1 MKISP
6 PTALAAWAVATA
18 WMALFILFER
28 WDRPGIDVLDWAEIV
43 AAVAG
48 IACFPLARKGFAA
61 WLAKP

>member
-1 MKISP
+1 MRISP

-28 WDRPGIDVLDWAEIV
+28 WDPPGIDVLDWIGI
-43 AAVAG
+43 AATVAG
-48 IACFPLARKGFAA
+48 IACFPLVRKGFAA